1 MKALHIFSST
11 FVQMNVNNSKNINAV
26 DPIMFEKLTTG
37 FNAGFIDMNMTKLIK
52 VEAAEKEAMAK
63 TEKEAVKEKR
73 EKRVWEFWK

>member
-52 VEAAEKEAMAK
+52 VEAAEKEAM
-63 TEKEAVKEKR
+63 KEKR
-73 EKRVWEFWK
+73 GKRVWEFWK